1 MAQEVADTIDDG
13 MLHAQGVPAARPAAS
28 IPAVADP
35 RAVITNRVPGPADRR
50 LALGTLAASAIVFL
64 ACIPF
69 ARQPLA
75 QVWAFIPAYQAALV
89 VSDLVTAALIF
100 GQARI
105 ARSAALMALGAAYL
119 FCACIAV
126 AHALSFPGLFAPG
139 GVIGGGAQTTA
150 WLYMFWHAGFPLLVI
165 AYAGLKGAAPLRAD
179 PTLAIGVIVVGV
191 LAATLGLTAL
201 ASAGDAVLPAVMQ
214 DNGYAPAMMFVV
226 ASVWLL
232 SAVALGVLFFRRP
245 YTVLQLWVMVVL
257 CAWLFDVGLSA
268 VFNAGRFDLGFY
280 AGRVYGLA
288 AASLVLIV
296 LLMENGTLHAR
307 QAKSLRRHDA
317 RLRILAA
324 IDQAIIGGQKADA
337 IAASVIQPLREL
349 LDVPRAIVNRF
360 DWDQAQV
367 EWIAAAGRRRTH
379 VGPGVRYSI
388 ALMGNQDALR
398 RGEPQVIDV
407 PALPAGPERDA
418 LLASGV
424 RWYMAVPMIAGGEL
438 IGALSF
444 GGDTAHFDPDQVA
457 IAQEVAAQ
465 LAIATAQTRLL
476 DQVRAHAFEL
486 DTKVRDRTAALAAS
500 EERARAVFE
509 GVRDYAILTLGPTGT
524 IASWN
529 TGAKLIKGYAAEEV
543 IGRHFSLFY
552 PPEAVQEG
560 WPARELELAAERG
573 HFEDE
578 GWRVRKDGSR
588 FWANVVITAMRDE
601 AGAIRGFSKITRD
614 LSERKLAEDRVKAL
628 NQELESFSYSVS
640 HDLRAPLR
648 AIDGYAQMLEEDYL
662 AKLDAEGQ
670 RMLGVVRA
678 NARRMGHLIDDL
690 LAFSRL
696 GRQQPA
702 LQRVDMTRLAREV
715 ADEVRSARPV
725 AIEVGELP
733 PANADPALLRQ
744 VWANL
749 IGNAVKYS
757 SKKPDARVVVAAR
770 EEGNEIVY
778 SVRDNGA
785 GFDMRY
791 AAKLFGVFQRLHG
804 ADEFE
809 GTGVGLAIVQRVVTR
824 HGGRVW
830 AEGKTGEGASFH
842 FSLPKMT

>member
-1 MAQEVADTIDDG
+1 MDG
-13 MLHAQGVPAARPAAS
+13 VLHAPGAPRAAS
-28 IPAVADP
+28 NAPVAEHH
-35 RAVITNRVPGPADRR
+35 AVITSRIPGPADRR
-50 LALGTLAASAIVFL
+50 LALGTLAVSAIVFL

-75 QVWAFIPAYQAALV
+75 QVWAFIPAYQAALL

-126 AHALSFPGLFAPG
+126 VHALSFPGLFAPG

-165 AYAGLKGAAPLRAD
+165 AYAALKGAAPMRAD
-179 PTLAIGVIVVGV
+179 PARVVGLIVLAV
-191 LAATLGLTAL
+191 LAATLALTAL
-201 ASAGDAVLPAVMQ
+201 ASAGEALLPAVMS
-214 DNGYAPAMMFVV
+214 GSRYTPAMIFVV
-226 ASVWLL
+226 SSVWLL
-232 SAVALGVLFFRRP
+232 SAVALGVLARRTP
-245 YTVLQLWVMVVL
+245 YTMLQLWVMVVL

-268 VFNAGRFDLGFY
+268 IFNAGRFDLGFY
-280 AGRVYGLA
+280 AGRLYGLA
-288 AASLVLIV
+288 AASLVLVV
-296 LLMENGTLHAR
+296 LLLENTSLHAR
-307 QAKSLRRHDA
+307 QARSLRRHDA
-317 RLRILAA
+317 RLRTLAA
-324 IDQAIIGGQKADA
+324 IDQAIIDGQKADA

-360 DWDQAQV
+360 DWDAAQV
-367 EWIAAAGRRRTH
+367 EWVAAAGRRRTH
-379 VGPGVRYSI
+379 VGPGVRYST
-388 ALMGNQDALR
+388 ALMGNEQALR
-398 RGEPQVIDV
+398 RGEPQVVDV
-407 PALPAGPERDA
+407 QALAAGPEKDA

-444 GGDTAHFDPDQVA
+444 GGDTARFDPDQVA

-465 LAIATAQTRLL
+465 LAIATVQTRLL
-476 DQVRAHAFEL
+476 EQVRRHAVEL

-500 EERARAVFE
+500 EERVRTVIE
-509 GVRDYAILTLGPTGT
+509 GVRDYAILTLDPKGHIT
-524 IASWN
+524 SWN
-529 TGAKLIKGYAAEEV
+529 AGAELIKGYAAAEI

-552 PPEAVQEG
+552 PADAVQAG

-578 GWRVRKDGSR
+578 GWRMRKDGTR

-628 NQELESFSYSVS
+628 NKELESFSYSVS

-648 AIDGYAQMLEEDYL
+648 AIDGYAQMLEEDYA
-662 AKLDAEGQ
+662 AKLDHDGQ
-670 RMLGVVRA
+670 RMLGVVRD
-678 NARRMGHLIDDL
+678 NARRMGQLIDDL
-690 LAFSRL
+690 LAFARL
-696 GRQQPA
+696 GRQEPA
-702 LQRVDMTRLAREV
+702 LQRIDMTRLAREV
-715 ADEVRSARPV
+715 ADELRGTQPV
-725 AIEVGELP
+725 AIELAELP
-733 PANADPALLRQ
+733 PARADAALLRQ

-749 IGNAVKYS
+749 IGNAIKYS
-757 SKKPDARVVVAAR
+757 SKKPDARVVVTAR
-770 EEGNEIVY
+770 EDAEQNVY
-778 SVRDNGA
+778 SVTDNGA

-791 AAKLFGVFQRLHG
+791 VDKLFGVFQRLHR

-830 AEGKTGEGASFH
+830 AEGRLGEGASFH
-842 FSLPKMT
+842 FSLPKAP